1 MKGPEDD
8 EGLGGKV
15 ALISGGGAAG
25 EGIGNGR
32 AAAILLAR
40 AGAKVTVADRE
51 LALAERTV
59 EMITSEGGT
68 AAALTGDVTDE
79 ADCRRLVDDT
89 VKRFG
94 RLDFLDNN
102 VGIGSRGSVVD
113 EKAGEYRG
121 GVAKNF
127 EGSVL

>member
-8 EGLGGKV
+8 EGLAGKV

-40 AGAKVTVADRE
+40 AGVKVVVADRE
-51 LALAERTV
+51 LALAERTAA
-59 EMITSEGGT
+59 MIRAEGNL
-68 AAALTGDVTDE
+68 AAAVAHDVTVE
-79 ADCRRLVDDT
+79 AECKALVEATLDQ
-89 VKRFG
+89 FG

-102 VGIGSRGSVVD
+102 VGIGSRG
-113 EKAGEYRG
+113 
-121 GVAKNF
+121 
-127 EGSVL
+127 